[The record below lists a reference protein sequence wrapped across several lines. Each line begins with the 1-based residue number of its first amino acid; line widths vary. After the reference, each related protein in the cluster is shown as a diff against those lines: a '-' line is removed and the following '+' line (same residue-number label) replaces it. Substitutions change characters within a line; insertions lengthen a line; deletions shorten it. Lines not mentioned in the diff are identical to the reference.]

1 MASCEYPH
9 PSWIEINLH
18 QFKKNI
24 HTIKKFIGES
34 WLCLPIKANAYGHG
48 LLSIGKA
55 AEEAGVNYLGVAHLQ
70 EGIQLRQGN
79 IAIPILV
86 LGAIHED
93 QIQDLIRF
101 NLEFTISSKYKAGLV
116 AQECHKIGARCLV
129 HLEVDTGM
137 QRTGVRAAT
146 APDLLRHLKDLG
158 CFDVVGVYSHLA
170 KATCPGEP
178 TTLKQI
184 LQFKSLMEQPVFQ
197 EKKMV
202 YHLANSGGVVYFP
215 EAHLDMVRP
224 SLLAFGYL
232 SDNLPEALKAIAPCF
247 SLKSKVSYFKVVE
260 SGEGISYGH
269 SYVTSQRTR
278 IVTIPIGYGDG
289 YRRALSNK
297 GCVLIRG
304 KRFPIVGTI
313 CMDQFMVDVG
323 HEEVYVGDEVVLI
336 GKQGEEEITV
346 EEIAYL
352 CDTIP
357 YEVLC
362 FFNERIPR
370 LYKIF

>member
-1 MASCEYPH
+1 MKPSRYPH
-9 PSWIEINLH
+9 PSWIEINLT

-24 HTIKKFIGES
+24 AVIKKFIGS
-34 WLCLPIKANAYGHG
+34 ALLCLPIKANAYGHG
-48 LLSIGKA
+48 LLPIGQA
-55 AEEAGVNYLGVAHLQ
+55 AEEAGVDYLAVAHLK
-70 EGIQLRQGN
+70 EGIELREGN
-79 IAIPILV
+79 ITVPILV

-101 NLEFTISSKYKAGLV
+101 NLEFTISSKYKADLV
-116 AQECHKIGARCLV
+116 AEECQKVGARCLV

-137 QRTGVRAAT
+137 QRTGVRIAT
-146 APDLLRHLKDLG
+146 APELLRHLKILG
-158 CFDVVGVYSHLA
+158 CFEVVGVYSHLA
-170 KATCPGEP
+170 KANYPGEEV
-178 TTLKQI
+178 TLKQI
-184 LQFKSLMEQPVFQ
+184 CAFKDLVEESLFQ
-197 EKKMV
+197 ESRLL
-202 YHLANSGGVVYFP
+202 YHIANSGGVVYFP
-215 EAHLDMVRP
+215 EAHLSMVRP

-232 SDNLPEALKAIAPCF
+232 SENLPEALKELAPCF

-260 SGEGISYGH
+260 QGEGISYGH
-269 SYVTSQRTR
+269 SYITPKRTR

-297 GCVLIRG
+297 GFVLIRG

-323 HEEVYVGDEVVLI
+323 EEEVYVGDEVVLI
-336 GKQGEEEITV
+336 GKQGEEEIRV
-346 EEIAYL
+346 EEIARL
-352 CDTIP
+352 CETIP

-370 LYKIF
+370 VY